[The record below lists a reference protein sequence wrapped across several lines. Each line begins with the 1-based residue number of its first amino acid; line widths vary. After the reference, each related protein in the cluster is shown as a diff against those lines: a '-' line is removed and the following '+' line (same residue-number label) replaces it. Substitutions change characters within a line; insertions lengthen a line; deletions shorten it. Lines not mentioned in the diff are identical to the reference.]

1 MNKITSIVE
10 TLRYGGTV
18 AASEFNDLP
27 AIHAKAAPSIENWQ
41 MNFEGGTLSAS
52 CQITSD
58 LPITGAGL
66 LAYSENGVTFYF
78 GTYCSMTDAKNQTND
93 TVALPTASTAL
104 FNPDTNGRN
113 VMGIVYGELVGTD
126 GTLIP
131 FSQQQ
136 NFTV

>member
-1 MNKITSIVE
+1 MNKIANIVE
-10 TLRYGGTV
+10 TLRYGGSV
-18 AASEFNDLP
+18 AASEFDDLP
-27 AIHAKAAPSIENWQ
+27 IVNASAAPSIENWQ

-58 LPITGAGL
+58 LPIIGAGL

-78 GTYCSMTDAKNQTND
+78 GTYCSMTDAKNQTTD

-113 VMGIVYGELVGTD
+113 IMGIVYGELLGTD
-126 GTLIP
+126 GKLIP
-131 FSQQQ
+131 FNQQQ